1 MLSVQDL
8 TKEGFD
14 YRDAL
19 YLGLRRFDD
28 SDLGEGKY
36 PHRTELLRP
45 LEPEESHEEFWSRIR
60 EAQQR
65 EEIPEEDVISAAAF
79 NVAVFPDLNNGL

>member
-1 MLSVQDL
+1 MDVKDL

-19 YLGLRRFDD
+19 YLCLRRFDD
-28 SDLGEGKY
+28 SDLKEGKY

-45 LEPEESHEEFWSRIR
+45 LEPEESHSHFWDRIR
-60 EAQQR
+60 EAQ
-65 EEIPEEDVISAAAF
+65 EKEDIPEEDVIKAAAF

>member
-1 MLSVQDL
+1 MEVEDL
-8 TKEGFD
+8 TEEGFD

-19 YLGLRRFDD
+19 YLCLRRFDD
-28 SDLGEGKY
+28 SELGQGKY

-45 LEPEESHEEFWSRIR
+45 LEPEESHEEFWSRVG
-60 EAQQR
+60 EAQ
-65 EEIPEEDVISAAAF
+65 EDDSIPEEDVISAAAF

>member
-1 MLSVQDL
+1 MQIADL
-8 TKEGFD
+8 TEKGFD

-19 YLGLRRFDD
+19 YLSLRRFDD

-45 LEPEESHEEFWSRIR
+45 LEPEESHEHFWNRIA
-60 EAQQR
+60 EAQ
-65 EEIPEEDVISAAAF
+65 EDDSIPEEDVISAAAF
-79 NVAVFPDLNNGL
+79 NVAVFEDLNNGL